1 MLRNIVELL
10 VCRFRSETEVRRR
23 VVFLVTKDLVEKLA
37 YQQIS
42 QKVSD
47 TLTKR
52 FWNADTL
59 HVTKPYEEFS
69 DEKVTDSVND

>member
-52 FWNADTL
+52 F
-59 HVTKPYEEFS
+59 
-69 DEKVTDSVND
+69 